1 MSKCLQGRRT
11 DDPSLLWENA
21 DAPVPSVVLYGSCR
35 RHCSVHGLLL
45 CPFRGLTMKADKRW
59 FVTRELQ
66 DSADRKLTVEV
77 QLGFPELRDKA
88 FRCAFRVKGLNQ
100 GKVAYAGG
108 VDALQALINAIE
120 GIATQLRESGRALT
134 WMGGILVCGDRSPS
148 SWVPSLPTRSRP
160 SSRPR
165 SRHSF
170 STRRAERRKN
180 RRKTR
185 KAPSSAPRTRSFC
198 TRSPSCSVTI
208 S

>member
-1 MSKCLQGRRT
+1 M
-11 DDPSLLWENA
+11 
-21 DAPVPSVVLYGSCR
+21 
-35 RHCSVHGLLL
+35 HGLLL

-66 DSADRKLTVEV
+66 DAADPELTVEV

-134 WMGGILVCGDRSPS
+134 WMGGDPGLRRQ
-148 SWVPSLPTRSRP
+148 VPIFLGPEFANEIEAFIETKIEAFIQ
-160 SSRPR
+160 
-165 SRHSF
+165 HKKG
-170 STRRAERRKN
+170 RASEKQE
-180 RRKTR
+180 KDAKGT
-185 KAPSSAPRTRSFC
+185 
-198 TRSPSCSVTI
+198 
-208 S
+208 